1 MMQPLANA
9 VQLEILRDDGRALY
23 ILVDVETAER
33 ELNAWIEQERRWAD
47 SVVEQQQDS
56 TGYDP
61 LGLNDDEKHNG
72 PTFDPNE
79 FYVRQ
84 VTGKDPETGRAKTVA
99 YRLHDLTNMMT
110 VQEESETPA

>member
-23 ILVDVETAER
+23 ILVDVEVAER
-33 ELNAWIEQERRWAD
+33 ELDAWIEQERRWAD

-79 FYVRQ
+79 FYVRRL
-84 VTGKDPETGRAKTVA
+84 TGLTIDGRHETTIA
-99 YRLHDLTNMMT
+99 YRF
-110 VQEESETPA
+110 QEVSGMQATRVV